1 MPTHA
6 CARVPACHTL
16 KHTDAAFKSM
26 RLDDGWSSSI
36 TDWGGGV
43 PYDGASIQ
51 NQLWCVCMFVL
62 CCVCVVCVVCVA
74 FVCLF
79 VCAFCVFCVFLPHT
93 QHTHNTHTTQ
103 HTHTHTHTHT
113 THTLTKYG
121 PLACFGPTTTTT
133 TTRGLRPASPPAR
146 PPARP
151 YSIVPHA
158 ELRNFVV
165 GVWFFAIS
173 NALSLEYGPLA
184 WWDLLI
190 IQNSAAK

>member
-36 TDWGGGV
+36 TDWGGGG
-43 PYDGASIQ
+43 PYEGGAFKKQFGGGGIF
-51 NQLWCVCMFVL
+51 L
-62 CCVCVVCVVCVA
+62 
-74 FVCLF
+74 
-79 VCAFCVFCVFLPHT
+79 FCVFLPHT

>member
-79 VCAFCVFCVFLPHT
+79 VCAFCVFCVFLPHP
-93 QHTHNTHTTQ
+93 
-103 HTHTHTHTHT
+103 HTHTHTQRPHSPSTG
-113 THTLTKYG
+113 LSRVLVLPLLLLLLADYG
-121 PLACFGPTTTTT
+121 L
-133 TTRGLRPASPPAR
+133 PAR

-151 YSIVPHA
+151 PA
-158 ELRNFVV
+158 
-165 GVWFFAIS
+165 
-173 NALSLEYGPLA
+173 P
-184 WWDLLI
+184 
-190 IQNSAAK
+190 IQ

>member
-1 MPTHA
+1 MMAGRHQSLT
-6 CARVPACHTL
+6 
-16 KHTDAAFKSM
+16 
-26 RLDDGWSSSI
+26 
-36 TDWGGGV
+36 GGG
-43 PYDGASIQ
+43 GALPAGGHSKK
-51 NQLWCVCMFVL
+51 NLGGVHGLVVFVW
-62 CCVCVVCVVCVA
+62 
-74 FVCLF
+74 FV
-79 VCAFCVFCVFLPHT
+79 FCVFCVFLPHT
-93 QHTHNTHTTQ
+93 QNTHTTHTTQ

-133 TTRGLRPASPPAR
+133 TTRGLRPAR
-146 PPARP
+146 PPTRP

>member
-1 MPTHA
+1 MMAGRHQSLT
-6 CARVPACHTL
+6 
-16 KHTDAAFKSM
+16 
-26 RLDDGWSSSI
+26 
-36 TDWGGGV
+36 GGGGNRSTGRPFKINCGV
-43 PYDGASIQ
+43 G
-51 NQLWCVCMFVL
+51 QLFVL

-133 TTRGLRPASPPAR
+133 TTRERPVLGECVR
-146 PPARP
+146 C
-151 YSIVPHA
+151 V
-158 ELRNFVV
+158 
-165 GVWFFAIS
+165 
-173 NALSLEYGPLA
+173 
-184 WWDLLI
+184 
-190 IQNSAAK
+190 